1 MYGVEVQGIHCIIC
15 DTCLHYYYVLYALSI
30 FCCSQLVFTEAEKN
44 ENFNTK
50 IIRHISFLVA
60 RRFRFARS
68 SDIYNLF
75 DIPALTGPKA
85 AGLATS
91 NMYHVV

>member
-1 MYGVEVQGIHCIIC
+1 MALACILTMYR
-15 DTCLHYYYVLYALSI
+15 TCMPKTSI

-91 NMYHVV
+91 NMYHVIF